1 MFKCSFLFF
10 FLQNE
15 SQTSIQPSI
24 STKVAPIKE
33 LFPHIPSFVKK
44 TEEST
49 KRPASPY
56 CTTESTKQPASP
68 YCSTEYSNDDLTST
82 LHCPEPS
89 TTPYNLLTLS
99 HKTRLTENECDTIF
113 SVPQVPGED
122 HHMCQGS
129 TERLVEFEFSPSQS
143 KADHGIKPN
152 LPEEPKADH
161 GIKPDLPEVPKVD
174 HGIKPDLPEVPKAD
188 HGIKPDLTEVPKVEQ
203 VAKLDTPESLK
214 VSAQVNISAISNETK
229 ESNKQENETL
239 AQSIEL
245 SSHAVNKQQ
254 ANNAE
259 VVSADTSVRDE
270 VNKKIDELCNLM
282 GVNTSSSKF

>member
-1 MFKCSFLFF
+1 
-10 FLQNE
+10 
-15 SQTSIQPSI
+15 
-24 STKVAPIKE
+24 
-33 LFPHIPSFVKK
+33 
-44 TEEST
+44 
-49 KRPASPY
+49 
-56 CTTESTKQPASP
+56 
-68 YCSTEYSNDDLTST
+68 
-82 LHCPEPS
+82 
-89 TTPYNLLTLS
+89 
-99 HKTRLTENECDTIF
+99 
-113 SVPQVPGED
+113 
-122 HHMCQGS
+122 MCQGS
-129 TERLVEFEFSPSQS
+129 MERLVEFEFSPSQS
-143 KADHGIKPN
+143 KADHGIKPDLPEEPKADHGIKPN